1 MECTLPQNK
10 KTEKHEN
17 VVEVLGV
24 GHSDSGLTEENL
36 KSKKKL
42 KPKKSFP
49 YLEFNYLTECTK
61 LVTY

>member
-1 MECTLPQNK
+1 MK
-10 KTEKHEN
+10 N

-24 GHSDSGLTEENL
+24 GHSDSGLTVENL

-61 LVTY
+61 LVTN